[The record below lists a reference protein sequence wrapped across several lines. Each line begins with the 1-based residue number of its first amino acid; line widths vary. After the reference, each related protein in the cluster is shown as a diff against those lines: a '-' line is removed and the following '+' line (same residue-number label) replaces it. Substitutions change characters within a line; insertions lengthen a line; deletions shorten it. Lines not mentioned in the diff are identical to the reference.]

1 MNVFEILTNWLLD
14 QLATRWLVIEKKT
27 QKVFHRNN
35 RNDCGIPDHT
45 HLTFDLKD
53 IIMITKKITKL
64 RVLPLINQSLIIF
77 KLQFRAWLIFVFPRN
92 AAHHLHK
99 VG

>member
-27 QKVFHRNN
+27 QEVFHRNN

-53 IIMITKKITKL
+53 IIMITKNIHQA
-64 RVLPLINQSLIIF
+64 QSSPTDEPNSNN
-77 KLQFRAWLIFVFPRN
+77 KK
-92 AAHHLHK
+92 K
-99 VG
+99 VTGGWSS